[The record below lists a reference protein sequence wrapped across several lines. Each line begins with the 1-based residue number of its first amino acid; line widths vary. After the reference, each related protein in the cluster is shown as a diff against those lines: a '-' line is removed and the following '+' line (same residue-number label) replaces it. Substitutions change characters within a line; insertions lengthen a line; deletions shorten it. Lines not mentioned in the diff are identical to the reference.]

1 MNNHSSK
8 DYRGIGNNHDKGC
21 STPLIITEMQ
31 IKTMRYHL
39 TLIRIATTKRKRKT
53 TSVGKDVEKLEP
65 LCAVD
70 GNVKVFQLPWKTVW
84 RFLRKLSMQL
94 PDDPEI
100 PLLGISPKN

>member
-1 MNNHSSK
+1 M
-8 DYRGIGNNHDKGC
+8 
-21 STPLIITEMQ
+21 
-31 IKTMRYHL
+31 
-39 TLIRIATTKRKRKT
+39 
-53 TSVGKDVEKLEP
+53 EKLEP